1 VRSLAA
7 LAFSLICSP
16 CLAACLART
25 VTDPSRV
32 QLAGDTVMIVTHASA
47 AFDPRMASKH
57 GLDQATR
64 MAREQRIPL
73 VYLADDDPAQ
83 RYFMDECD
91 PDYWVSAIDGEVRF
105 AVKPSHVFV
114 AGGHLELCMST
125 TVHDVLLAW
134 SRQPRRNLSITYL
147 MDAIYSNGKDVQE
160 SDAFH
165 ADFTRFM
172 GVVTHG
178 RPGGE
183 RWPKLTLLE
192 TMGIIGRLSTQI
204 DYLKRVLPHYARTM
218 PPEYRVELR
227 LNDSAAVLLSPGGG
241 RGSPTLTFR
250 FVDSALAPAR
260 ISVE

>member
-1 VRSLAA
+1 VALALSLA
-7 LAFSLICSP
+7 CST

-32 QLAGDTVMIVTHASA
+32 QLTADAVMIVTHASP

-64 MAREQRIPL
+64 MAREQRIPR
-73 VYLADDDPAQ
+73 VYLTDDDPAQ
-83 RYFMDECD
+83 RFFMDDCD

-105 AVKPSHVFV
+105 ALKPSHVFV

-134 SRQPRRNLSITYL
+134 SRQPRRNLTITYL
-147 MDAIYSNGKDVQE
+147 MDAIYSNGKAVEE
-160 SDAFH
+160 SDPFH
-165 ADFTRFM
+165 ADFVRFM

-183 RWPKLTLLE
+183 QWPKVTLLE
-192 TMGIIGRLSTQI
+192 TMGVIGRQSVQI
-204 DYLKRVLPHYARTM
+204 DYLKRILPHYARTM
-218 PPEYRVELR
+218 PPGYRVELT
-227 LNDSAAVLLSPGGG
+227 LNDTAAVVLSPGGG

-250 FVDSALAPAR
+250 FVDSATTLAQISAR
-260 ISVE
+260 